1 MPGASRV
8 DAPYAAFAPTHCQS
22 LVRRLGIVDAQGHA
36 RVAAHF
42 LTEGSELLRVQPER
56 VAVALVPGGIHVRR
70 QTASAAE
77 RELT

>member
-1 MPGASRV
+1 MPGASRA
-8 DAPYAAFAPTHCQS
+8 DAPYAAFAPTHRQS

-42 LTEGSELLRVQPER
+42 LTEGSEFLQPER

-70 QTASAAE
+70 QAASAAE
-77 RELT
+77 WELT